1 MFTALCRVVSFM
13 KVIVAGA
20 GEVGYNIAE
29 RLSRDKIDVVMI
41 DIDQNRLDSVVD
53 TLDVQTVCGSA
64 AHPDFLTDAGLEDSD
79 LLVAVTSSDEINVLA
94 CRVSQ
99 LMAPDVSR
107 AARIRDPLLYKA
119 VNKGDLREGLGL
131 SHVIDPTTLTVDN
144 ILDFLDLPGAVD
156 VINVGS
162 GQLKFVGL
170 RLPRQHPAV
179 GKTLSEVLPRAAGNN
194 LLVVAIYRH
203 HRVLIPT
210 GTTVLA
216 ARDLLYMAATSE
228 HLPEVATFFGL
239 EWKTVTNVFIMGGGE
254 VGLSLARRLEERHDM
269 TVKLVEQ
276 NAERCEYLSRELDKT
291 IVLHGDATDQ
301 TLLEDEGISECDVFI
316 AVGTDDEKNMVTCLL
331 AKRLG
336 AENTIT
342 RVNRYSYAPLVSAIG
357 LESLVSARVA
367 AVSAI
372 LKIVHKGL
380 VVTVANLQNND
391 TEVVEM
397 VITESSKCCGLKLM
411 NIKFPNGAI
420 VAGILRGET
429 SLIPRGDTVFEPG
442 DVLAVVARAEAVSQ
456 LTKALI

>member
-1 MFTALCRVVSFM
+1 M

-29 RLSRDKIDVVMI
+29 RLSRDKVDVILIDT
-41 DIDQNRLDSVVD
+41 DQSRLDAVVD
-53 TLDVQTVCGSA
+53 TLDVQTIRGSA
-64 AHPDFLTDAGLEDSD
+64 SHPNVLNEAGLENSD

-99 LMAPDVSR
+99 LMAPEVR
-107 AARIRDPLLYKA
+107 RVARIRDPLLYKA
-119 VNKGDLREGLGL
+119 VNSSDLKEGLGL
-131 SHVIDPTTLTVDN
+131 ANVIDPTTLTVEN

-179 GKTLSEVLPRAAGNN
+179 GKTLSEVLPRSTGNN

-203 HRVLIPT
+203 QKVLIPSGNT
-210 GTTVLA
+210 ILNG
-216 ARDLLYMAATSE
+216 RDLLYMAATPE
-228 HLPEVATFFGL
+228 HLPEVAEFFGI
-239 EWKTVTNVFIMGGGE
+239 EWKTVNNVFIMGGGE
-254 VGLSLARRLEERHDM
+254 VGLSLARRLEERDDI
-269 TVKLVEQ
+269 TVKLIEQ
-276 NAERCEYLSRELDKT
+276 NPERCEYLSRELNDT
-291 IVLHGDATDQ
+291 IVLRGDATDQ
-301 TLLEDEGISECDVFI
+301 TLLEDEGISDCDVFI

-336 AENTIT
+336 AANTIT

-391 TEVVEM
+391 TEVVEIA
-397 VITESSKCCGLKLM
+397 VSEHSKCLGKKLM
-411 NIKFPNGAI
+411 DVKFPNGSI
-420 VAGILRGET
+420 VAGILRGDT
-429 SLIPRGDTVFEPG
+429 SLVPRGDTIFETG
-442 DVLAVVARAEAVSQ
+442 DILAVVARTEVVS
-456 LTKALI
+456 LVTKALL

>member
-1 MFTALCRVVSFM
+1 M

-29 RLSRDKIDVVMI
+29 RLSRDKVDVVLI
-41 DIDQNRLDSVVD
+41 DSDQSRLDTVVD
-53 TLDVQTVCGSA
+53 TLDVQTILGSA
-64 AHPDFLTDAGLEDSD
+64 AHPGVLSQAGLEESD

-99 LMAPDVSR
+99 LMAPEVRR
-107 AARIRDPLLYKA
+107 AARIRDPLLYQA
-119 VNKGDLREGLGL
+119 VNTSDLREGLGL
-131 SHVIDPTTLTVDN
+131 SYVIDPTSLTVDN
-144 ILDFLDLPGAVD
+144 ILDFLALPGAVD

-162 GQLKFVGL
+162 GQIKFVGL

-179 GKTLSEVLPRAAGNN
+179 GKNLSEVLPRSAGNN

-203 HRVLIPT
+203 HQILIPT
-210 GTTVLA
+210 GNTVLS
-216 ARDLLYMAATSE
+216 ARDLLYMAVTSE

-239 EWKTVTNVFIMGGGE
+239 EWKTVSSVFIMGGGE
-254 VGLSLARRLEERHDM
+254 VGLTLARRLEGRDELS
-269 TVKLVEQ
+269 VKLIEQ
-276 NAERCEYLSRELDKT
+276 NAERCEYLSRELNKT
-291 IVLHGDATDQ
+291 IVLRGDATDQ
-301 TLLEDEGISECDVFI
+301 GLLEDEGISDCDVFI

-336 AENTIT
+336 AANTIT

-391 TEVVEM
+391 TEVIEM
-397 VITESSKCCGLKLM
+397 EVTESSKCCGHRLM
-411 NIKFPNGAI
+411 DIKFPSGAL
-420 VAGILRGET
+420 VAGIVRGET
-429 SLIPRGDTVFEPG
+429 SLIPRGDTVFEAG
-442 DVLAVVARAEAVSQ
+442 DILALVARSNMVGS
-456 LTKALI
+456 LTKILL